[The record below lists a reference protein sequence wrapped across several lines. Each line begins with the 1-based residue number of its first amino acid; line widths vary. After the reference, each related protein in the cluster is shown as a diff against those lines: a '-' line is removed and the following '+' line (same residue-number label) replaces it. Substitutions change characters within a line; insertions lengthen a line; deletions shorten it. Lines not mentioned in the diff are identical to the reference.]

1 MKIIENRRTYFIISA
16 VVIAAGLIS
25 LIFRGLNF
33 DIEFAGGTILQLE
46 MHQKVEDHSRLEQIV
61 KEVSGD
67 TNPQIQSISGNGGD
81 TQIQIKVKEIPA
93 ETITALYEAVA
104 SEYGLDMENKADLLE
119 QSSIS
124 PIISSEMKRA
134 AIISSIVAGILM
146 LIYITVRFRDIC
158 FGLGAL
164 IPLIHDCL
172 VVLAMYTILQIPVNN
187 TFIVALLTIVGY
199 SINNTIVV
207 FDRIR
212 ENRPVYR
219 SYQTAAL
226 CDDSI
231 MQTLGRSLGTS
242 FTTIVMIL
250 LLYILGVQSLRWFA
264 LPLLVGMIAG
274 TYSSLFI
281 ASPVWYMLEEKLHK
295 NER

>member
-1 MKIIENRRTYFIISA
+1 MKIIEKRKIWFIISL
-16 VVIAAGLIS
+16 VIIAAGLIS
-25 LIFRGLNF
+25 LVFRGLNF
-33 DIEFAGGTILQLE
+33 DIEFAGGTIIQIE
-46 MHQKVEDHSRLEQIV
+46 MHQKLADPSELSGIV
-61 KEVSGD
+61 KEISGD
-67 TNPQIQSISGNGGD
+67 SNPQIQAVSGAMGD
-81 TQIQIKVKEIPA
+81 TQIQIKVKEISP
-93 ETITALYEAVA
+93 EQITEMYQKIAQQ
-104 SEYGLDMENKADLLE
+104 YGLDQTEKKDLLE

-134 AIISSIVAGILM
+134 ALISTLIAGALM

-172 VVLAMYTILQIPVNN
+172 IVLSMYTILQIPVNN

-212 ENRPVYR
+212 ENRPVYKPFELDR
-219 SYQTAAL
+219 L

-231 MQTLGRSLGTS
+231 FQTLGRSLGTS
-242 FTTIVMIL
+242 FTTVVMIL
-250 LLYILGVQSLRWFA
+250 LLFVLGVQSLRWFA

-281 ASPVWYMLEEKLHK
+281 ASPVWYLLEQKIHK
-295 NER
+295 S

>member
-1 MKIIENRRTYFIISA
+1 MKIIENRKIWFLISL
-16 VVIAAGLIS
+16 VIIAAGLIS

-33 DIEFAGGTILQLE
+33 DIEFAGGTIIQID
-46 MHQKVEDHSRLEQIV
+46 MHQKLNDPSELSDIV
-61 KEVSGD
+61 KEISGD
-67 TNPQIQSISGNGGD
+67 SNPQIQAVSGAMGD
-81 TQIQIKVKEIPA
+81 TQIQIKVKEITPEQITQMYQTIA
-93 ETITALYEAVA
+93 EK
-104 SEYGLDMENKADLLE
+104 YGLDLTEKKDLLE

-134 AIISSIVAGILM
+134 ALLSTLIAGVLM

-172 VVLAMYTILQIPVNN
+172 IVLAMYTLLQIPVNN

-212 ENRPVYR
+212 ENRPVYKPFELDR
-219 SYQTAAL
+219 L

-231 MQTLGRSLGTS
+231 FQTLGRSLGTS
-242 FTTIVMIL
+242 FTTVVMIL
-250 LLYILGVQSLRWFA
+250 LLFVLGVQSLRWFA
-264 LPLLVGMIAG
+264 PPLLVGMIAG

-281 ASPVWYMLEEKLHK
+281 ASPVWYLLEQKIHK
-295 NER
+295 S

>member
-1 MKIIENRRTYFIISA
+1 MKVIENRKIWFIISL
-16 VVIAAGLIS
+16 VIIVAGFIS
-25 LIFRGLNF
+25 LIFRGLNY
-33 DIEFAGGTILQLE
+33 DIEFAGGTIIQID
-46 MHQKVEDHSRLEQIV
+46 MHQELESHDDLTQLV
-61 KEVSGD
+61 KDITGD
-67 TNPQIQSISGNGGD
+67 TNPQIQEVSGNLGENHM
-81 TQIQIKVKEIPA
+81 QIKVKEITPD
-93 ETITALYEAVA
+93 TITALYQAIAEK
-104 SEYGLDMENKADLLE
+104 YGLDTAGKTDLLE

-124 PIISSEMKRA
+124 PVISSEMKRA
-134 AIISSIVAGILM
+134 AIISTAIAGVLM

-172 VVLAMYTILQIPVNN
+172 VVISMYTILQIPVNN

-219 SYQTAAL
+219 AHELDRL

-250 LLYILGVQSLRWFA
+250 LLFILGVQSLRWFA

-281 ASPVWYMLEEKLHK
+281 ASPVWYLLEQKIHK
-295 NER
+295 P

>member
-1 MKIIENRRTYFIISA
+1 MKVIERTKIWFIISA
-16 VVIAAGLIS
+16 LVILAGALSLLIQ
-25 LIFRGLNF
+25 GLNF
-33 DIEFAGGTILQLE
+33 DIEFAGGTIIQID
-46 MHQKVEDHSRLEQIV
+46 MHQKLESHDELTALV
-61 KEVSGD
+61 KDISGD
-67 TNPQIQSISGNGGD
+67 SNPQIQAVSGNGGD
-81 TQIQIKVKEIPA
+81 TQIQIKVKEIPT
-93 ETITALYEAVA
+93 ETITELYTVITEK
-104 SEYGLDMENKADLLE
+104 YGLDAEGKTDLLE

-134 AIISSIVAGILM
+134 AILSTVIAGVLM
-146 LIYITVRFRDIC
+146 LVYITIRFRDIC

-172 VVLAMYTILQIPVNN
+172 IVISMYTILQIPVNN

-212 ENRPVYR
+212 ENRPLYR
-219 SYQTAAL
+219 QTELARL

-242 FTTIVMIL
+242 FTTVVMIL
-250 LLYILGVQSLRWFA
+250 LLYMLGVQSLRWFA
-264 LPLLVGMIAG
+264 LPLLIGMIAG

-281 ASPVWYMLEEKLHK
+281 ASPVWYLLEQKIHK
-295 NER
+295 N

>member
-1 MKIIENRRTYFIISA
+1 MKIIENRKIWFLISLVII
-16 VVIAAGLIS
+16 VAGLIS

-33 DIEFAGGTILQLE
+33 DIEFAGGTIIQID
-46 MHQKVEDHSRLEQIV
+46 MHQKLNDPSELSDIV
-61 KEVSGD
+61 KEISGD
-67 TNPQIQSISGNGGD
+67 SNPQIQAVSGAMGD
-81 TQIQIKVKEIPA
+81 TQIQIKVKEITPEQITQMYQTIA
-93 ETITALYEAVA
+93 EK
-104 SEYGLDMENKADLLE
+104 YGLDLTEKKDLLE

-134 AIISSIVAGILM
+134 ALISTLIAGVLM

-172 VVLAMYTILQIPVNN
+172 IVQAMYTLLQIPVNN

-212 ENRPVYR
+212 ENRPVYKPFELDR
-219 SYQTAAL
+219 L

-231 MQTLGRSLGTS
+231 FQTLGRSLGTS
-242 FTTIVMIL
+242 FTTVVMIL
-250 LLYILGVQSLRWFA
+250 LLFVLGVQSLRWFA

-281 ASPVWYMLEEKLHK
+281 ASPVWYLLEQKIHK
-295 NER
+295 S

>member
-1 MKIIENRRTYFIISA
+1 MKIIENRKIWFLISLVII
-16 VVIAAGLIS
+16 VAGLIS

-33 DIEFAGGTILQLE
+33 DIEFAGGTIIQID
-46 MHQKVEDHSRLEQIV
+46 MHQKLNDPSELSDIV
-61 KEVSGD
+61 KEISGD
-67 TNPQIQSISGNGGD
+67 SNPQIQAVSGAMGD
-81 TQIQIKVKEIPA
+81 TQIQIKVKEITPEQITQMYQTIA
-93 ETITALYEAVA
+93 EK
-104 SEYGLDMENKADLLE
+104 YGLDLTEKKDLLE

-134 AIISSIVAGILM
+134 ALISTLIAGVLM

-172 VVLAMYTILQIPVNN
+172 IVLAMYTLLQIPVNN

-212 ENRPVYR
+212 ENRPVYKPFELDR
-219 SYQTAAL
+219 L

-231 MQTLGRSLGTS
+231 FQTLGRSLGTS
-242 FTTIVMIL
+242 FTTVVMIL
-250 LLYILGVQSLRWFA
+250 LLFVLGVQSLRWFA

-281 ASPVWYMLEEKLHK
+281 ASPVWYLLEQKIHK
-295 NER
+295 S

>member
-1 MKIIENRRTYFIISA
+1 MKIIENRKIWFLISL
-16 VVIAAGLIS
+16 VIIAAGLIS

-33 DIEFAGGTILQLE
+33 DIEFAGGTIIQID
-46 MHQKVEDHSRLEQIV
+46 MHQKLNDPSELSDIV
-61 KEVSGD
+61 KEISGD
-67 TNPQIQSISGNGGD
+67 SNPQIQAVSGAMGD
-81 TQIQIKVKEIPA
+81 TQIQIKVKEITPEQITQMYQTIA
-93 ETITALYEAVA
+93 EK
-104 SEYGLDMENKADLLE
+104 YGLDLTEKKDLLE

-134 AIISSIVAGILM
+134 ALLSTLIAGVLM

-172 VVLAMYTILQIPVNN
+172 IVLAMYTLLQIPVNN

-212 ENRPVYR
+212 ENRPVYKPFELDR
-219 SYQTAAL
+219 L

-231 MQTLGRSLGTS
+231 FQTLGRSLGTS
-242 FTTIVMIL
+242 FTTVVMIL
-250 LLYILGVQSLRWFA
+250 LLFVLGVQSLRWFA

-281 ASPVWYMLEEKLHK
+281 ASPVWYLLEQKIHK
-295 NER
+295 S

>member
-1 MKIIENRRTYFIISA
+1 MS
-16 VVIAAGLIS
+16 
-25 LIFRGLNF
+25 
-33 DIEFAGGTILQLE
+33 
-46 MHQKVEDHSRLEQIV
+46 
-61 KEVSGD
+61 
-67 TNPQIQSISGNGGD
+67 
-81 TQIQIKVKEIPA
+81 
-93 ETITALYEAVA
+93 
-104 SEYGLDMENKADLLE
+104 

-124 PIISSEMKRA
+124 PMISGEMKSSSV
-134 AIISSIVAGILM
+134 ISTLVAGLLM

-172 VVLAMYTILQIPVNN
+172 IVLAMYTLLQIPVNN

-212 ENRPVYR
+212 ENRPVYKPFELDR
-219 SYQTAAL
+219 L

-231 MQTLGRSLGTS
+231 FQTLGRSLGTS
-242 FTTIVMIL
+242 FTTVVMIL
-250 LLYILGVQSLRWFA
+250 LLFVLGVQSLRWFA

-281 ASPVWYMLEEKLHK
+281 ASPVWYLLEQKIHK
-295 NER
+295 S

>member
-1 MKIIENRRTYFIISA
+1 MKIIENRKIWFLISLVII
-16 VVIAAGLIS
+16 VAGLIS

-33 DIEFAGGTILQLE
+33 DIEFAGGTIIQID
-46 MHQKVEDHSRLEQIV
+46 MHQKLNDPSELSDIV
-61 KEVSGD
+61 KEISGD
-67 TNPQIQSISGNGGD
+67 SNPQIQAVSGAMGD
-81 TQIQIKVKEIPA
+81 TQIQIKVKEITPEQITQMYQTIA
-93 ETITALYEAVA
+93 EK
-104 SEYGLDMENKADLLE
+104 YGLDLTEKKDLLE

-134 AIISSIVAGILM
+134 ALLSTLIAGVLM

-172 VVLAMYTILQIPVNN
+172 IVLAMYTLLQIPVNN

-212 ENRPVYR
+212 ENRPVYKPFELDR
-219 SYQTAAL
+219 L

-231 MQTLGRSLGTS
+231 FQTLGRSLGTS
-242 FTTIVMIL
+242 FTTVVMIL
-250 LLYILGVQSLRWFA
+250 LLFVLGVQSLRWFA

-281 ASPVWYMLEEKLHK
+281 ASPVWYLLEQKIHK
-295 NER
+295 S

>member
-1 MKIIENRRTYFIISA
+1 MKIIENRKIWFLISL
-16 VVIAAGLIS
+16 VIIAAGLIS

-33 DIEFAGGTILQLE
+33 DIEFAGGTIIQID
-46 MHQKVEDHSRLEQIV
+46 MHQKLNNPSELSDIV
-61 KEVSGD
+61 KEISGD
-67 TNPQIQSISGNGGD
+67 SNPQIQAVSGAMGD
-81 TQIQIKVKEIPA
+81 TQIQIKVKEITPEQITQMYQTIA
-93 ETITALYEAVA
+93 EK
-104 SEYGLDMENKADLLE
+104 YGLDLTEKKDLLE

-134 AIISSIVAGILM
+134 ALISTLIAGVLM

-172 VVLAMYTILQIPVNN
+172 IVLAMYTLLQIPVNN

-212 ENRPVYR
+212 ENRPVYKPFELDR
-219 SYQTAAL
+219 L

-231 MQTLGRSLGTS
+231 FQTLGRSLGTS
-242 FTTIVMIL
+242 FTTVVMIL
-250 LLYILGVQSLRWFA
+250 LLFVLGVQSLRWFA

-281 ASPVWYMLEEKLHK
+281 ASPVWYLLEQKIHK
-295 NER
+295 S

>member
-1 MKIIENRRTYFIISA
+1 MKIIENRKIWFLISL
-16 VVIAAGLIS
+16 VIIAAGLIS

-33 DIEFAGGTILQLE
+33 DIEFAGGTIIQID
-46 MHQKVEDHSRLEQIV
+46 MHQKLNDPSELSDIV
-61 KEVSGD
+61 KEISGD
-67 TNPQIQSISGNGGD
+67 SNPQIQAVSGAMGD
-81 TQIQIKVKEIPA
+81 TQIQIKVKEITPEQITQMYQTIA
-93 ETITALYEAVA
+93 EK
-104 SEYGLDMENKADLLE
+104 YGLDLTEKKDLLE

-134 AIISSIVAGILM
+134 ALISTLIAGVLM

-172 VVLAMYTILQIPVNN
+172 IVLAMYTLLQIPVNN

-212 ENRPVYR
+212 ENRPVYKPFELDR
-219 SYQTAAL
+219 L

-231 MQTLGRSLGTS
+231 FQTLGRSLGTS
-242 FTTIVMIL
+242 FTTVVMIL
-250 LLYILGVQSLRWFA
+250 LLFVLGVQSLRWFA

-281 ASPVWYMLEEKLHK
+281 ASPVWYLLEQKIHK
-295 NER
+295 S

>member
-1 MKIIENRRTYFIISA
+1 MKIIEKWKTWFIISL
-16 VVIAAGLIS
+16 VIIAAGLVS
-25 LIFRGLNF
+25 LLFRGLNF
-33 DIEFAGGTILQLE
+33 DIEFAGGTIIQIE
-46 MHQKVEDHSRLEQIV
+46 MHQKLTDPSELSGIV
-61 KEVSGD
+61 KEISGD
-67 TNPQIQSISGNGGD
+67 SNPQIQAVSGAMGD
-81 TQIQIKVKEIPA
+81 TQIQIKVKEITP
-93 ETITALYEAVA
+93 EKITEMYEAIA
-104 SEYGLDMENKADLLE
+104 EKYGLDLTEKKDLLE

-124 PIISSEMKRA
+124 PIISSEMKKA
-134 AIISSIVAGILM
+134 ALISTVIAGVLM

-172 VVLAMYTILQIPVNN
+172 IVLSMYTILQIPVNN

-212 ENRPVYR
+212 ENRPVYKPFELDK
-219 SYQTAAL
+219 L

-231 MQTLGRSLGTS
+231 FQTLGRSLGTS
-242 FTTIVMIL
+242 FTTVVMIL
-250 LLYILGVQSLRWFA
+250 LLFVLGVQSLRWFA

-281 ASPVWYMLEEKLHK
+281 ASPVWYLLEQKIHK
-295 NER
+295 A

>member
-1 MKIIENRRTYFIISA
+1 MKIIENRKIWFLISL
-16 VVIAAGLIS
+16 VIIAAGLIS

-33 DIEFAGGTILQLE
+33 DIEFAGGTIIQID
-46 MHQKVEDHSRLEQIV
+46 MHQKLNDPSELSDIV
-61 KEVSGD
+61 KEISGD
-67 TNPQIQSISGNGGD
+67 SNPQIQAVSGAMGD
-81 TQIQIKVKEIPA
+81 TQIQIKVKEITPEQITQMYQTIA
-93 ETITALYEAVA
+93 EK
-104 SEYGLDMENKADLLE
+104 YGLDLTEKKDLLE

-134 AIISSIVAGILM
+134 ALLSTLIAGVLM

-172 VVLAMYTILQIPVNN
+172 IVLSMYTLLQIPVNN

-212 ENRPVYR
+212 ENRPVYKPFELDR
-219 SYQTAAL
+219 L

-231 MQTLGRSLGTS
+231 FQTLGRSLGTS
-242 FTTIVMIL
+242 FTTVVMIL
-250 LLYILGVQSLRWFA
+250 LLFVLGVQSLRWFA

-281 ASPVWYMLEEKLHK
+281 ASPVWYLLEQKIHK
-295 NER
+295 S

>member
-1 MKIIENRRTYFIISA
+1 MKIIENRKIWFLISL
-16 VVIAAGLIS
+16 VIIAAGLIS

-33 DIEFAGGTILQLE
+33 DIEFAGGTIIQID
-46 MHQKVEDHSRLEQIV
+46 MHQKLNDPSELSDIV
-61 KEVSGD
+61 KEISGD
-67 TNPQIQSISGNGGD
+67 SNPQIQAVSGAMGD
-81 TQIQIKVKEIPA
+81 TQIQIKVKEITPEQITQMYQTIA
-93 ETITALYEAVA
+93 EK
-104 SEYGLDMENKADLLE
+104 YGLDMTEKKDLLE

-134 AIISSIVAGILM
+134 ALISTLIAGVLM

-172 VVLAMYTILQIPVNN
+172 IVLAMYTLLQIPVNN

-212 ENRPVYR
+212 ENRPVYKPFELDR
-219 SYQTAAL
+219 L

-231 MQTLGRSLGTS
+231 FQTLGRSLGTS
-242 FTTIVMIL
+242 FTTVVMIL
-250 LLYILGVQSLRWFA
+250 LLFVLGVQSLRWFA

-281 ASPVWYMLEEKLHK
+281 ASPVWYLLEQKIHK
-295 NER
+295 S

>member
-1 MKIIENRRTYFIISA
+1 MKIIENRKIWFLISL
-16 VVIAAGLIS
+16 VIIAAGLIS

-33 DIEFAGGTILQLE
+33 DIEFAGGTIIQID
-46 MHQKVEDHSRLEQIV
+46 MHQKLNNPSELSDIV
-61 KEVSGD
+61 KEISGD
-67 TNPQIQSISGNGGD
+67 SNPQIQAVSGAMGD
-81 TQIQIKVKEIPA
+81 TQIQIKVKEITPEQITQMYQTIA
-93 ETITALYEAVA
+93 EK
-104 SEYGLDMENKADLLE
+104 YGLDLTEKKDLLE

-134 AIISSIVAGILM
+134 ALLSTLIAGVLM

-172 VVLAMYTILQIPVNN
+172 IVLAMYTLLQIPVNN

-212 ENRPVYR
+212 ENRPVYKPFELDR
-219 SYQTAAL
+219 L

-231 MQTLGRSLGTS
+231 FQTLGRSLGTS
-242 FTTIVMIL
+242 FTTVVMIL
-250 LLYILGVQSLRWFA
+250 LLFVLGVQSLRWFA

-281 ASPVWYMLEEKLHK
+281 ASPVWYLLEQKIHK
-295 NER
+295 S

>member
-1 MKIIENRRTYFIISA
+1 MKIIENRKLWFLISL
-16 VVIAAGLIS
+16 VIIAAGLIS

-33 DIEFAGGTILQLE
+33 DIEFAGGTIIQID
-46 MHQKVEDHSRLEQIV
+46 MHQKLNDPSELSDIV
-61 KEVSGD
+61 KEISGD
-67 TNPQIQSISGNGGD
+67 SNPQIQAVSGAMGD
-81 TQIQIKVKEIPA
+81 TQIQIKVKEITPEQITQMYQTIA
-93 ETITALYEAVA
+93 EK
-104 SEYGLDMENKADLLE
+104 YGLDLTEKKDLLE

-134 AIISSIVAGILM
+134 ALLSTLIAGVLM

-172 VVLAMYTILQIPVNN
+172 IVLSMYTLLQIPVNN

-212 ENRPVYR
+212 ENRPVYKPFELDR
-219 SYQTAAL
+219 L

-231 MQTLGRSLGTS
+231 FQTLGRSLGTS
-242 FTTIVMIL
+242 FTTVVMIL
-250 LLYILGVQSLRWFA
+250 LLFVLGVQSLRWFA

-281 ASPVWYMLEEKLHK
+281 ASPVWYLLEQKIHK
-295 NER
+295 S